1 MGFMWFEAGA
11 SPISNGTDIYRTRT
25 YAFPL
30 AEGYEPDENIILGK
44 KAYCRIAGVPPADLL
59 GEALQSQKS
68 QASLVF
74 MRLQSARA
82 SPGARGTF
90 SHDNRIAGV
99 PPADLFGGGFTKPK
113 KSSFAC
119 FYAPPVCSCKP
130 GILLAHKKSPPNRWA
145 FLAL

>member
-1 MGFMWFEAGA
+1 MWFEAGA

-44 KAYCRIAGVPPADLL
+44 KAYC
-59 GEALQSQKS
+59 
-68 QASLVF
+68 
-74 MRLQSARA
+74 
-82 SPGARGTF
+82 
-90 SHDNRIAGV
+90 RIAGV

>member
-44 KAYCRIAGVPPADLL
+44 KAYCRIAGVPPADLF

-82 SPGARGTF
+82 SPASF
-90 SHDNRIAGV
+90 WRIKKAHRIGG
-99 PPADLFGGGFTKPK
+99 LFWL
-113 KSSFAC
+113 
-119 FYAPPVCSCKP
+119 CS
-130 GILLAHKKSPPNRWA
+130 GSRT
-145 FLAL
+145 